1 MSMLTNNKQEVADV
15 QNSVVNQ
22 AQGDIII
29 HNGITAETAMEICK
43 CVVRSE
49 LAIYTQQANETAHKR
64 LDEIS
69 EKTIDRISTLKQE
82 LLQRFNEPAIQIA
95 LNETFKSHIA
105 VGDEELEENLIDL
118 LIERLNVQDRTT
130 EQAIIDEARQIIPKL
145 SPATIALLT
154 VIVFSKIVFPYN
166 KAKLEEL
173 IKKLSPTICK
183 IKDIAIIDTEYLKQ
197 AGCGSGNQMMIVN
210 SPLEQTLKGAYELI
224 LREPMPLNNLND
236 ILQKYANGDLNKANV
251 ILSLFGYIK
260 DNKSLATIPRQQSIN
275 GQVYSII
282 NQDDIN
288 SIISDY
294 KSYTRAFTED
304 EIKNYFIDIDNNWQ
318 YVFQLFD
325 QNHIQSLRLTPVG
338 VFIGIRQLSKICGE
352 PIPIELFFQS

>member
-1 MSMLTNNKQEVADV
+1 MLTNNEQEVADV

-43 CVVRSE
+43 YVVRSE

-69 EKTIDRISTLKQE
+69 EKTIDRISLLKQD

-145 SPATIALLT
+145 SPAIIALLT
-154 VIVFSKIVFPYN
+154 VIVFSKIIFPYN

-197 AGCGSGNQMMIVN
+197 AGCGLGNQMMIIN
-210 SPLEQTLKGAYELI
+210 SPLEQTLKGAYELVF
-224 LREPMPLNNLND
+224 RESMSIDNLND
-236 ILQKYANGDLNKANV
+236 ILQKYASGDVDKTKV
-251 ILSLFGYIK
+251 ILSLFGYNK
-260 DNKSLATIPRQQSIN
+260 DNKFLATIPKQQSIN

-282 NQDDIN
+282 NQNDI
-288 SIISDY
+288 STIIGDY

-304 EIKNYFIDIDNNWQ
+304 EIKNYFINIDNNWQ
-318 YVFQLFD
+318 YVFQLFN

>member
-69 EKTIDRISTLKQE
+69 EKTIDRISSLKQE

-154 VIVFSKIVFPYN
+154 VIVFSTIVFPYN

-173 IKKLSPTICK
+173 IQKLSPTICK

-236 ILQKYANGDLNKANV
+236 ILQKYANGDLNKTKV
-251 ILSLFGYIK
+251 VLSLFGFIK
-260 DNKSLATIPRQQSIN
+260 NDTALATIPRQQSIN
-275 GQVYSII
+275 EQVYDII
-282 NQDDIN
+282 DKNNI
-288 SIISDY
+288 SAIIDEY
-294 KSYTRAFTED
+294 KSYTRALSED
-304 EIKNYFIDIDNNWQ
+304 EIKNYFINIDDNWQ
-318 YVFQLFD
+318 YVFRLFN
-325 QNHIQSLRLTPVG
+325 QKHIQGLRLTPVG
-338 VFIGIRQLSKICGE
+338 VLIGIRQLSKICGE
-352 PIPIELFFQS
+352 PIPMELFFQS

>member
-69 EKTIDRISTLKQE
+69 KKTIDRISSLKQD

-145 SPATIALLT
+145 SPTTIALLT

-173 IKKLSPTICK
+173 IKKLSPVIHRIQNITAL
-183 IKDIAIIDTEYLKQ
+183 DAEYLKQ
-197 AGCGSGNQMMIVN
+197 VGCGSGNQMMIVN
-210 SPLEQTLKGAYELI
+210 SSLEQTLKGAYELI
-224 LREPMPLNNLND
+224 FREPMLLNNLNE
-236 ILQKYANGDLNKANV
+236 ILQKYSSGDLNRAKV
-251 ILSLFGYIK
+251 ILSLFVLPE
-260 DNKSLATIPRQQSIN
+260 DNKFLATVPRQQSIN

-282 NQDDIN
+282 NQDDIS
-288 SIISDY
+288 SIIDDY

-304 EIKNYFIDIDNNWQ
+304 EIKNYFINIDNNWQ
-318 YVFQLFD
+318 YVFQLFN

-338 VFIGIRQLSKICGE
+338 VFIGIRQLSKICGK

>member
-69 EKTIDRISTLKQE
+69 EKTIDRISSLKQE

-105 VGDEELEENLIDL
+105 VGDEEVEENLIDL

-130 EQAIIDEARQIIPKL
+130 EQAIIDEARSIIPKL
-145 SPATIALLT
+145 SPAAIALVT
-154 VIVFSKIVFPYN
+154 VLVFSKLIFPYN
-166 KAKLEEL
+166 KSKYEEL
-173 IKKLSPTICK
+173 IIKLSP
-183 IKDIAIIDTEYLKQ
+183 IIHRIQNITALDAEYLKQ
-197 AGCGSGNQMMIVN
+197 VGCGSGNHMMVVN
-210 SPLEQTLKGAYELI
+210 SSFEKTLMTDYELI
-224 LREPMPLNNLND
+224 FREPLSLEDFNK
-236 ILQKYANGDLNKANV
+236 IQQKYSNGDLNRFRV
-251 ILSLFGYIK
+251 ILSLF
-260 DNKSLATIPRQQSIN
+260 DNIGNKMLFKIPKQQSIDE
-275 GQVYSII
+275 QVYNII
-282 NQDDIN
+282 NQNDIS
-288 SIISDY
+288 SIIGDY
-294 KSYTRAFTED
+294 KSYTRAYSED
-304 EIKNYFIDIDNNWQ
+304 EIKNYFINIDNNWQ
-318 YVFQLFD
+318 YVFQLF
-325 QNHIQSLRLTPVG
+325 NKKHIQGFRLTPVG
-338 VFIGIRQLSKICGE
+338 VYIGIRQLSKICGE

>member
-69 EKTIDRISTLKQE
+69 EKTIDRISSLKQE

-105 VGDEELEENLIDL
+105 VGDEEVEENLIDL

-130 EQAIIDEARQIIPKL
+130 EQAIIDEARSIIPKL
-145 SPATIALLT
+145 SPAAIALVT
-154 VIVFSKIVFPYN
+154 VLVFSKLIFPYN
-166 KAKLEEL
+166 KSKYEEL
-173 IKKLSPTICK
+173 IIKLSP
-183 IKDIAIIDTEYLKQ
+183 IIHRIQNITALDAEYLKQ
-197 AGCGSGNQMMIVN
+197 VGCGSGNHMMVVN
-210 SPLEQTLKGAYELI
+210 SSFEKTLMTDYELI
-224 LREPMPLNNLND
+224 FREPLSLEDFNK
-236 ILQKYANGDLNKANV
+236 IQQKYSNGDLNRFRV
-251 ILSLFGYIK
+251 ILSLF
-260 DNKSLATIPRQQSIN
+260 DNIGNKMLFKIPKQQSIN
-275 GQVYSII
+275 EHIYTMLDRASITA
-282 NQDDIN
+282 
-288 SIISDY
+288 IIDEY
-294 KSYTRAFTED
+294 KSHTRPFTEE
-304 EIKNYFIDIDNNWQ
+304 EIRAYFASIDTNWRNVFDLLKER
-318 YVFQLFD
+318 YVQGL
-325 QNHIQSLRLTPVG
+325 QLTPVG
-338 VFIGIRQLSKICGE
+338 IYIGVRQLSKICGE